1 MQRHDKGF
9 LVALGGVVLTLLWI
23 GVFKFTPTEAAAIRP
38 LVASHPLMNWLYSL
52 LSEQGVSNLIGYWS
66 SWGAVVTFVA
76 TLSFLLTV
84 PGVWKLV
91 DGVPVTEFFILKDL
105 VLLGVVWHYLNMS
118 RAQLV
123 SNNSNAF
130 GTLIGCLFSSC
141 HGDRRNDAHEH
152 AKGALK
158 SLHINVCNELRT
170 YLRIGTAHNRN
181 TKDCAI
187 LINPLCGK
195 PLEGKPRAREIAQ
208 LRRSAQNEMQRC
220 EKQLGGCEGRKV
232 GAIGSCLPIG
242 FLVTLVT

>member
-1 MQRHDKGF
+1 MQRYDKGF

-52 LSEQGVSNLIGYWS
+52 LSEQGVSNLIGLVIATGLVVGLWQPRIGYWS
-66 SWGAVVTFVA
+66 GWGAVVTFVA

-123 SNNSNAF
+123 S
-130 GTLIGCLFSSC
+130 
-141 HGDRRNDAHEH
+141 
-152 AKGALK
+152 
-158 SLHINVCNELRT
+158 
-170 YLRIGTAHNRN
+170 
-181 TKDCAI
+181 
-187 LINPLCGK
+187 
-195 PLEGKPRAREIAQ
+195 Q
-208 LRRSAQNEMQRC
+208 
-220 EKQLGGCEGRKV
+220 
-232 GAIGSCLPIG
+232 
-242 FLVTLVT
+242 

>member
-1 MQRHDKGF
+1 MQRYDKGF

-52 LSEQGVSNLIGYWS
+52 LSEQGVSNLIGLVEIVIATGLVVGLWLPRIGYWS
-66 SWGAVVTFVA
+66 GWGAVVTFVA

-123 SNNSNAF
+123 S
-130 GTLIGCLFSSC
+130 
-141 HGDRRNDAHEH
+141 
-152 AKGALK
+152 
-158 SLHINVCNELRT
+158 
-170 YLRIGTAHNRN
+170 
-181 TKDCAI
+181 
-187 LINPLCGK
+187 
-195 PLEGKPRAREIAQ
+195 Q
-208 LRRSAQNEMQRC
+208 
-220 EKQLGGCEGRKV
+220 
-232 GAIGSCLPIG
+232 
-242 FLVTLVT
+242 